1 MKNTEIKEMNG
12 RTRPRFRF
20 LFWGLVLIL
29 TAVILVMD
37 GLGVSFGSTVTVW
50 HIIAGILAV
59 AWLICEIVK
68 FRFTNVFFPLA
79 FLFIIFEGTIAAAI
93 GRPGENL
100 ISNWIVLLAAL
111 LLTIAFKFISRPKHV
126 VSVNGKQYSIG
137 DGGKI
142 GSQTVYLDGSDLSG
156 AVITEHLGTTKVY
169 ISNKEAYTGGGRITV
184 RENLGSVT
192 IFVPS
197 EWKVVSRSTDN
208 LGRVFIPARD
218 KEGDIPL
225 ELEVLDN
232 IGSVSVVFE

>member
-50 HIIAGILAV
+50 HVIAGILAL

-79 FLFIIFEGTIAAAI
+79 FLFRIFEGTIAAAI

-100 ISNWIVLLAAL
+100 TGA
-111 LLTIAFKFISRPKHV
+111 T
-126 VSVNGKQYSIG
+126 NGWP
-137 DGGKI
+137 
-142 GSQTVYLDGSDLSG
+142 
-156 AVITEHLGTTKVY
+156 
-169 ISNKEAYTGGGRITV
+169 
-184 RENLGSVT
+184 
-192 IFVPS
+192 VP
-197 EWKVVSRSTDN
+197 
-208 LGRVFIPARD
+208 
-218 KEGDIPL
+218 
-225 ELEVLDN
+225 
-232 IGSVSVVFE
+232 